1 MAFENLLRS
10 VEESAQEK
18 ERELREKARIMVES
32 IRSDAKNRVKEIEQ
46 TYIADAEHSAE
57 TERNRELFLTKGELR
72 ALQTKNRQEIFQAAF
87 TEARRQLS
95 GVRQDPEYPAIFG
108 RLAREAI
115 HEIGPEKGTF
125 RIHIDPRDEEFC
137 RKTVEILQ
145 FPCEIVAD
153 LSGMGGL
160 VVSSADDEVIV
171 SNTFESRLL
180 RVEEHRKLEI
190 YAILQGD

>member
-18 ERELREKARIMVES
+18 ERELREKARITVES
-32 IRSDAKNRVKEIEQ
+32 IRYEAKNRAKEIEQ

-57 TERNRELFLTKGELR
+57 TERNKELSLTKGELR
-72 ALQTKNRQEIFQAAF
+72 ALQTGSRQEVFKAAF

-95 GVRQDPEYPAIFG
+95 GVRQGPEYPAIFG
-108 RLAREAI
+108 RLVREAI
-115 HEIGPEKGTF
+115 HAIGTEKGTL
-125 RIHIDPRDEEFC
+125 RIRIDPRDDELC
-137 RKTVEILQ
+137 RKTIGTLQ
-145 FPCEIVAD
+145 FPCEIVTD
-153 LSGMGGL
+153 LSGMGGI

-180 RVEEHRKLEI
+180 RAEEHCKLEI
-190 YAILQGD
+190 YAILRGD